1 MIPFFS
7 KRNALECLL
16 GAIGIALFCWIGEG
30 FYKVAGTLAA
40 PLWPSSGLALGLLLL
55 RGWRLFPAI
64 SIGTIT
70 ATTTFGDPHLFSIF
84 GSVANTLESLIGW
97 FLMVRVFGFSNSMS
111 RVRDILILMG
121 AGAPWGTL
129 VSALL
134 CTLGLVMVGVVHP
147 HGIPLSALLF
157 WTGNVLGIL
166 IFTPLF
172 LRLSQRW
179 KEGILLRWQAGQLVW
194 FLFLTLVVVLGFSVN
209 QEAYT
214 PLAYISFPFLMWL
227 AFVWRRD
234 VTVPL
239 ALVVLLMIAMTA
251 TGHGPLPEKSNPFA
265 TYAQMS
271 MFIFIYGTTC
281 LVIMAAVEQGEIQS
295 RLAMEHRL
303 SSQQKEAELR
313 NLRTSLN
320 PHFLFN
326 SLNTI
331 KSLAAEDSAK
341 AQSAIVGLSDLLR
354 TSLRITRA
362 ERIPLREELSVIRSY
377 LELQKIR
384 HEERLEWR
392 IVEEPS
398 CEELSVP
405 PMLFHQLV
413 ENAVKH
419 GVERSQEQT
428 SLIVRV
434 TDRDTHMVLSVE
446 NTGKLPGDYVDGIGL
461 QSIREELRALYGE
474 NASFSLGSTRNG
486 TVLAEIVLLKEP
498 IA

>member
-1 MIPFFS
+1 
-7 KRNALECLL
+7 
-16 GAIGIALFCWIGEG
+16 
-30 FYKVAGTLAA
+30 
-40 PLWPSSGLALGLLLL
+40 
-55 RGWRLFPAI
+55 
-64 SIGTIT
+64 
-70 ATTTFGDPHLFSIF
+70 
-84 GSVANTLESLIGW
+84 
-97 FLMVRVFGFSNSMS
+97 MS

-129 VSALL
+129 VSAIL
-134 CTLGLVMVGVVHP
+134 CTLGLVLVGVVKP
-147 HGIPLSALLF
+147 DGIPLSSLLF

-179 KEGILLRWQAGQLVW
+179 KDGILLRWRTGQLLW

-209 QEAYT
+209 QEAYA

-251 TGHGPLPEKSNPFA
+251 TGHGPLPERSNPFA
-265 TYAQMS
+265 HYAQMS

-341 AQSAIVGLSDLLR
+341 TQSAIVGLSDLLR

-405 PMLFHQLV
+405 PMFFHQLV